1 MTTGTRYA
9 NLQVTNFP
17 WSNPAHEADQDTS
30 GSTVKNVGPDDV
42 HLQLHMA
49 FISQASAREQLCSQN
64 AGTGNHIKMFFQ
76 AKLTFLIT
84 GPLCQVTDN
93 ETESK
98 NQVPNQNY
106 RSTLLTDVHFVT
118 THGGGE

>member
-1 MTTGTRYA
+1 MLISRLPTFHEA
-9 NLQVTNFP
+9 
-17 WSNPAHEADQDTS
+17 NPAHEADQDTS

-98 NQVPNQNY
+98 
-106 RSTLLTDVHFVT
+106 TK
-118 THGGGE
+118 